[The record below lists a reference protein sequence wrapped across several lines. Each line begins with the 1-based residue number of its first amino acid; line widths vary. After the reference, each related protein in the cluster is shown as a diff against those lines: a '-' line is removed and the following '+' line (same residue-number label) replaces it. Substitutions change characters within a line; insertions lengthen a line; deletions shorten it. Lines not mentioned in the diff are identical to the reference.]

1 MNIQEMHLA
10 IKQGVDKINSLQ
22 ADLLLSEEIDIE
34 LNKAQTRFINNRLII
49 RNGQGFEV
57 SQKRIDDLRSLI
69 REYEDTVTYKEQIS
83 SKVFVDTFELP
94 DDYLYLINQRSYV
107 VQNNCSPINFIVKN
121 PAAVD
126 VNYFVVNFNTFF
138 LNNNSQLVYPV
149 SVMADPSNFTLGGA
163 WIVQPSLLAG
173 LIFPQDI
180 EEYKKI
186 LLDPVNWEPG
196 FSIYWEKYLDIHR
209 PNNIII
215 TVDDSVHSWFNWDA
229 SVTNA
234 TSGVNLVTQL
244 IGSSS
249 PTIASDD
256 PSNQFSPAK
265 YLSLSAGAFREA
277 TIFNSTEWAA
287 NKYVQH
293 DDIFTLLNDPFNNT
307 KPSSPLATIRNNQID
322 IYTSDIFIIEK
333 VKITYLRKPKKISL
347 SLGLSCELPE
357 HNHQEVVDMT
367 VSSILEAFQDS
378 RYQTNQIEEAKN
390 K

>member
-1 MNIQEMHLA
+1 MNIQDMHLA
-10 IKQGVDKINSLQ
+10 IRQGVDKINSLQ
-22 ADLLLSEEIDIE
+22 ADLLLSEELDIE

-57 SQKRIDDLRSLI
+57 SQKRIDDLRNLL
-69 REYEDTVTYKEQIS
+69 REYESAVTYKEQIS
-83 SKVFVDTFELP
+83 SKVFVDTFEFP
-94 DDYLYLINQRSYV
+94 TDYLYLVNQRSYV
-107 VQNNCSPINFIVKN
+107 IQNNCSPINFTIKN

-138 LNNNSQLVYPV
+138 LNNNSQLVTPV
-149 SVMADPSNFTLGGA
+149 SVMADPSNFSLGGA
-163 WIVQPSLLAG
+163 WIIQPNLLAG

-180 EEYKKI
+180 EAYKEV
-186 LLDPVNWEPG
+186 LLDPANWEPG

-215 TVDDSVHSWFNWDA
+215 TVDESVHSWFNWDA
-229 SVTNA
+229 SL
-234 TSGVNLVTQL
+234 GLVTQL
-244 IGSSS
+244 VGSSS
-249 PTIASDD
+249 PAIASDD

-265 YLSLSAGAFREA
+265 YLSLSAGAYREA
-277 TIFNSTEWAA
+277 TVFNSSEWAA

-293 DDIFTLLNDPFNNT
+293 DDIFTLLNDPFNAT
-307 KPSSPLATIRNNQID
+307 KPSSPLTTIRNNQID

-333 VKITYLRKPKKISL
+333 VKITYLRKPQKISL

-367 VSSILEAFQDS
+367 VSSILEVFQDS

>member
-1 MNIQEMHLA
+1 MNIQDMHLA
-10 IKQGVDKINSLQ
+10 IRQGVDKINSLQ
-22 ADLLLSEEIDIE
+22 ADLLLSEELDIE

-57 SQKRIDDLRSLI
+57 SQKRIDDLRNLL
-69 REYEDTVTYKEQIS
+69 REYESAVTYIEQIS
-83 SKVFVDTFELP
+83 SKVFVDTFEFP
-94 DDYLYLINQRSYV
+94 SDYLHLINQRSYV
-107 VQNNCSPINFIVKN
+107 IQNNCSPINFSVKN

-149 SVMADPSNFTLGGA
+149 SVMADLSNFSLGGA
-163 WIVQPSLLAG
+163 WIIQPNLLAG

-180 EEYKKI
+180 EAYKEV
-186 LLDPVNWEPG
+186 LLDPANWEPG

-215 TVDDSVHSWFNWDA
+215 TVDESVHSWFNWDA
-229 SVTNA
+229 SL
-234 TSGVNLVTQL
+234 GLVTQL
-244 IGSSS
+244 VGSSS
-249 PTIASDD
+249 PAIASDD

-265 YLSLSAGAFREA
+265 YLSLSAGAYREA
-277 TIFNSTEWAA
+277 TVFNSSEWAA

-293 DDIFTLLNDPFNNT
+293 DDIFTLLNDPFNAT
-307 KPSSPLATIRNNQID
+307 KPSSPLTTIRNNQID

-333 VKITYLRKPKKISL
+333 VKITYLRKPQKISL

-367 VSSILEAFQDS
+367 VSSILEVFQDS